1 MNVLRS
7 YIILSSLKTPLF
19 INGYNFDDDISS
31 ATRFFVAELM
41 PVATT
46 IANGLMSAKD
56 RKYGLYFET
65 LTNKSYPC
73 YKFGESKAWQRNIG
87 LVLFTLASESNFV
100 LFRTSQSNTNFDAYV
115 DKIIGARPYLSF
127 FTKDNVLY
135 LRIEYTAGGN
145 NPLYI
150 LSGIGVEYIGDN
162 VIDDTYTEIR

>member
-1 MNVLRS
+1 
-7 YIILSSLKTPLF
+7 
-19 INGYNFDDDISS
+19 
-31 ATRFFVAELM
+31 M

-46 IANGLMSAKD
+46 LAKGLMSATDK
-56 RKYGLYFET
+56 KYGLYFES
-65 LTNKSYPC
+65 LTNKNHPC
-73 YKFGESKAWQRNIG
+73 YKFGESKKWQRNIG
-87 LVLFTLASESNFV
+87 LVLFTLNVESNFV
-100 LFRTSQSNTNFDAYV
+100 LFRTNQTDKIFSAYV

-162 VIDDTYTEIR
+162 VIDDTYTEIE

>member
-1 MNVLRS
+1 METKYIVL
-7 YIILSSLKTPLF
+7 Y
-19 INGYNFDDDISS
+19 
-31 ATRFFVAELM
+31 AQVAAGLM

-56 RKYGLYFET
+56 RKYGLYFEN
-65 LTNKSYPC
+65 LTNKNQPC

-87 LVLFTLASESNFV
+87 LVLFTLNSESNFV
-100 LFRTSQSNTNFDAYV
+100 LFRTNQTNKSFDAYV

-162 VIDDTYTEIR
+162 VIDDTYTEIE

>member
-1 MNVLRS
+1 
-7 YIILSSLKTPLF
+7 
-19 INGYNFDDDISS
+19 
-31 ATRFFVAELM
+31 M

-56 RKYGLYFET
+56 RKYGLYYEY

-87 LVLFTLASESNFV
+87 LVLFTLNGESNFV
-100 LFRTSQSNTNFDAYV
+100 LFRTSQTDKNFNVHV
-115 DKIIGARPYLSF
+115 DNIIGAGPYLSF

-162 VIDDTYTEIR
+162 VIDDTYTEIK

>member
-1 MNVLRS
+1 
-7 YIILSSLKTPLF
+7 
-19 INGYNFDDDISS
+19 
-31 ATRFFVAELM
+31 M

-56 RKYGLYFET
+56 RKYGLYYEY

-73 YKFGESKAWQRNIG
+73 YKFGEPKAWQRNIG
-87 LVLFTLASESNFV
+87 LVLFTLNGESNFV
-100 LFRTSQSNTNFDAYV
+100 LFRTNQTNKSLSAYV
-115 DKIIGARPYLSF
+115 DNIIGARRCLSF

-162 VIDDTYTEIR
+162 VIDDTYTEIK

>member
-1 MNVLRS
+1 MES
-7 YIILSSLKTPLF
+7 
-19 INGYNFDDDISS
+19 NFWD
-31 ATRFFVAELM
+31 VAELM

-56 RKYGLYFET
+56 KKYGLYFET
-65 LTNKSYPC
+65 LTNKSKPC

-87 LVLFTLASESNFV
+87 LVLFTLSSESNFV
-100 LFRTSQSNTNFDAYV
+100 LFRTNQTNINFDAYV

-162 VIDDTYTEIR
+162 VIDDTYTEIK